1 MAVSHDS
8 RPLRSDAR
16 HNRERLVEAASGLF
30 AEVGLDVPL
39 EAIARAAGVSIGTLY
54 NRFPA
59 REQLLEAVFV
69 NRLESV
75 VALVEAALADDD
87 PWRGLVGYLT
97 SVCELQSADRGFNDL
112 AARGF
117 AGPPAVDALH
127 RTARARMAELLDRAK
142 RAGVLRRDL
151 AVEDLAFVVWGTSR
165 TIELTADAA
174 PDAWRRHLGLLL
186 DGFRAD
192 GAHPPP
198 VAPMPTPPDVDVV
211 IQHATG
217 E

>member
-1 MAVSHDS
+1 MSVSHDS

-16 HNRERLVEAASGLF
+16 HNRERLVEAASALF
-30 AEVGLDVPL
+30 AEVGLDLPL

-69 NRLESV
+69 DRMESV
-75 VALVEAALADDD
+75 VALVEVALADDD

-97 SVCELQSADRGFNDL
+97 SVCELQSGDRGFNDL

-127 RTARARMAELLDRAK
+127 KTVRARMAELLDRAK
-142 RAGVLRRDL
+142 RAGALRRDL
-151 AVEDLAFVVWGTSR
+151 AVEDLAFVVWGISR
-165 TIELTADAA
+165 TVELTADAA
-174 PDAWRRHLGLLL
+174 PDVWRRHLGLLL

-192 GAHPPP
+192 AAHPLP
-198 VAPMPTPPDVDVV
+198 VAPMTTPQDADVA